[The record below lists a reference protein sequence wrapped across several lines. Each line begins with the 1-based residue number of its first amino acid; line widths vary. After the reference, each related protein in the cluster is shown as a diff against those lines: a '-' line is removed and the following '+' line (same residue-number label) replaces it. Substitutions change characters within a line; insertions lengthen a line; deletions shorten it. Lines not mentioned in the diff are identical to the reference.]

1 MTRNEALET
10 IFSSPEFRE
19 LMESLEEAKKQL
31 SPDGWQEVSQAVI
44 NDVAEFVT
52 QRVAELSEEKAGKT
66 FPA

>member
-19 LMESLEEAKKQL
+19 LMESLEEAKMQL